1 MTNRAFSQEGSP
13 PARLLSLEVP
23 KAVIDGAGET
33 PEKNP
38 EQDPL
43 RTDVSNDDR
52 GEADQKKDPKF
63 FNPLKTM
70 A

>member
-33 PEKNP
+33 PEKDP
-38 EQDPL
+38 EQDLSPNRCL
-43 RTDVSNDDR
+43 EEGSS
-52 GEADQKKDPKF
+52 
-63 FNPLKTM
+63 
-70 A
+70 